1 MKSILI
7 PDYIFP
13 NYRAVTVEFLRE
25 AGIRGLLVDIDNTLA
40 PYEVAEPDDE
50 IRAWVRALTE
60 DGVKIAFVSNNH
72 PPRVELFNRTLG
84 MPAYP
89 DAAKPLKKK
98 PMQALVEL
106 GTKKEETATLGDQ
119 IFTDVLTGRRLGLR
133 TLLVPPIKDKRD
145 PFTRFKRLLE
155 RRYIR
160 AYTKNALKG
169 KE

>member
-1 MKSILI
+1 MKSKLI

-13 NYRAVTVEFLRE
+13 NYRAVTPAFLRE
-25 AGIRGLLVDIDNTLA
+25 VGIRGLLVDIDNTLA

-50 IRAWVRALTE
+50 IRAWVKALTE

-98 PMQALVEL
+98 PMQALAEL
-106 GTKKEETATLGDQ
+106 GTAKEETATLGDQ
-119 IFTDVLTGRRLGLR
+119 IFTDTLGGNCAGLTSILVRPINNHNFWLKARHVLEKPFIYMAKNRR
-133 TLLVPPIKDKRD
+133 I
-145 PFTRFKRLLE
+145 
-155 RRYIR
+155 
-160 AYTKNALKG
+160 
-169 KE
+169 